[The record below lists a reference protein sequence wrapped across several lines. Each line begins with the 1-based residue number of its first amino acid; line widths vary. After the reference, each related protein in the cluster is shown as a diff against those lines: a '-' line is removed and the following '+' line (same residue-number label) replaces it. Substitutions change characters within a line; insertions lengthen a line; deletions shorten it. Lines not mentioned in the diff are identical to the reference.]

1 MARIA
6 DEANLKLG
14 GMNVYALI
22 DSERIEQLG
31 LPSSASIVPLKR
43 GLNFPMLTKLLGR
56 GSEGQRARTY
66 RNGQQI
72 EFGVLLDPN
81 NVFPRVYPDIATPL
95 RLAND
100 RRNKIPASHPYD
112 KKTGL
117 PTKYLRRSERDNLTA
132 ALTGAYQHVMN
143 LLDPYI

>member
-1 MARIA
+1 MF
-6 DEANLKLG
+6 
-14 GMNVYALI
+14 
-22 DSERIEQLG
+22 LG
-31 LPSSASIVPLKR
+31 LADFQWCGI
-43 GLNFPMLTKLLGR
+43 
-56 GSEGQRARTY
+56 EGC
-66 RNGQQI
+66 
-72 EFGVLLDPN
+72 P
-81 NVFPRVYPDIATPL
+81 

-117 PTKYLRRSERDNLTA
+117 PTKYLRRSERDNPAL